1 MGIISGTVLHQNL
14 LNGENLV
21 RASLLSV
28 EPDAKDAV
36 AILNL
41 PGCCLGML
49 FFKHEAGMRDRRI
62 AVNKKS
68 GLLWTGYI
76 NDIESLYQRLTKS
89 GYDMERGAGEAQI
102 LLESYF
108 KFGIESLQGLN
119 GLYSIVIWDNE
130 QKSFLTVTDRYGFT
144 KIYYWLSTNEL
155 VFASE
160 CKAIINHPN
169 FRKTIDIEGLTNF
182 LGAGYC
188 FGENTLFKGIK
199 LIPQGSVLTYK
210 DKKVSFKKYWDYVVK
225 PANGTLDEFLE
236 KFLHTL
242 NSAFSRSM
250 NGKKSVFIPLS
261 GGFDSRAM
269 AGLSVYHGLETF
281 TCTLGRQ
288 GSRDYRYGTMIGK
301 KLNTHHTKLD
311 IQSDYIMK
319 YSPKGVLLTDGQV
332 ICHPFYIMRIF
343 DYQKTQDSL
352 NTLISGIGGG
362 ELIGVMR
369 HGNIKK
375 IDGVPLVQLHISQ
388 RFLRAFGDDE
398 LHGILVRGLHSA
410 IKQNY
415 IYVQQKIDDA
425 YAEDLIDK
433 IWVTLVSERVRHF
446 NSNILL
452 SAMGYRW
459 NVYAPFMDNHFVDFM
474 LTVPRGLTDANQK
487 LFRRFFIKF
496 FPELASIPTD
506 KTGKKI
512 KQSWFRDGIS
522 WRWEHLK
529 GKISHSIGQ
538 QCSQLDKLKY
548 HPLAQRIGIGKNRN
562 WLVDADE
569 AIRTGS
575 APYFREL
582 FSDRDRMADIFNI
595 DFVDKLFDS
604 HLKRHTNAYQKI
616 CAIATIIEWRRQFG
630 I

>member
-1 MGIISGTVLHQNL
+1 MGILIGTVTYPDLTNNESFILSAARHIDGL
-14 LNGENLV
+14 TENKNHPL
-21 RASLLSV
+21 
-28 EPDAKDAV
+28 KFQ
-36 AILNL
+36 
-41 PGCCLGML
+41 GCIMGRI
-49 FFKHEAGMRDRRI
+49 FFAHEAHAGKVAALED
-62 AVNKKS
+62 S
-68 GLLWTGYI
+68 GLIWTGYI
-76 NDIESLYQRLTKS
+76 NDDINVLRERLALSSGADIEIMT
-89 GYDMERGAGEAQI
+89 DAEV
-102 LLESYF
+102 LLKSYF
-108 KFGIESLQGLN
+108 AFGIDSLQGLN
-119 GLYSIVIWDNE
+119 GLYGIAIWDNKE
-130 QKSFLTVTDRYGFT
+130 KRLSILTDRYGFT
-144 KIYYWLSTNEL
+144 KVYYWLSPKGI

-160 CKAIINHPN
+160 CKAIINHPEY
-169 FRKTIDIEGLTNF
+169 RKAIDMEGLANF

-188 FGENTLFKGIK
+188 FGENTLFKDIK
-199 LIPQGSVLTYK
+199 LIPYGCTLTYK
-210 DKKVSFKKYWDYVVK
+210 DKKVSFRKYWDYVVQ
-225 PANGTLDEFLE
+225 PADGALEDFLE
-236 KFLHTL
+236 KFFHML
-242 NSAFSRSM
+242 NSAYSRCV
-250 NGKKSVFIPLS
+250 NGRERVFIPLS

-301 KLNTHHTKLD
+301 KLNTHHTKFD

-319 YSPKGVLLTDGQV
+319 YSSKGVLLTDGQV
-332 ICHPFYIMRIF
+332 ICHPFYILRIF
-343 DYQKTQDSL
+343 DYKKTQDSL

-375 IDGVPLVQLHISQ
+375 IDGVPLIQLHISQ
-388 RFLRAFGDDE
+388 RFLRAFRDNE

-415 IYVQQKIDDA
+415 IYVQQKIENA
-425 YAEDLIDK
+425 YAEELIDK

-452 SAMGYRW
+452 SAAGYKW
-459 NVYAPFMDNHFVDFM
+459 NVYAPFMDNQFVDFM
-474 LTVPRGLTDANQK
+474 LTVPKGLTDANQK
-487 LFRRFFIKF
+487 LFRSFFIKF

-512 KQSWFRDGIS
+512 KQSWFRDGIC
-522 WRWEHLK
+522 WRLERLK
-529 GKISHSIGQ
+529 GKIPRRIGQ
-538 QCSQLDKLKY
+538 QFSQLDKLKY

-562 WLVDADE
+562 WLVDVDE

-575 APYFREL
+575 APYFRGL
-582 FSDRDRMADIFNI
+582 FSDRDHMADIFNV

-604 HLKRHTNAYQKI
+604 HLKRHTNAYQKL
-616 CAIATIIEWRRQFG
+616 CAVATIIEWRRQYS